1 MLNHNLTMMNEDGT
15 ADPAGTFLLPATGK
29 PMPSKTMMGTTGPQS
44 FGRRMA
50 RVGTGLLLL
59 LLVAEGGAVVVPE
72 KEDDEGALLWSN
84 SVSSSPGRLRRVVG
98 AGRAAPGAAAA
109 EEGSARTPRRHRR
122 TLVAKKN
129 PQQAPPTEYDGAVVD
144 VGEPLCEYSDQ
155 CSCSD
160 VVCPTR
166 CQKNYAYCFADVN
179 TCLNDPTSTCSDM
192 YYKIITTCGC
202 DTEFTCASGILR
214 QDGIKT
220 ILVDNL
226 SNCLFI
232 YWDTPPPSCWESG
245 TICVAFTTCHNCC
258 NSWEWT
264 PLPLTW
270 GSCL

>member
-1 MLNHNLTMMNEDGT
+1 MQPCTSEEMMLHHNLFIMDEDD
-15 ADPAGTFLLPATGK
+15 DPAIPVVTATTTTTRGHRS
-29 PMPSKTMMGTTGPQS
+29 SKATRTAPRF
-44 FGRRMA
+44 FGRMVA
-50 RVGTGLLLL
+50 RVGAGLLLL
-59 LLVAEGGAVVVPE
+59 LMVEGAVVMPE
-72 KEDDEGALLWSN
+72 NEDDEGAWWSD
-84 SVSSSPGRLRRVVG
+84 PT
-98 AGRAAPGAAAA
+98 AAA
-109 EEGSARTPRRHRR
+109 EAARTPRRHQRN
-122 TLVAKKN
+122 LVAKKN
-129 PQQAPPTEYDGAVVD
+129 PQQAPPTKYDGAVVD

-270 GSCL
+270 GACL